1 MRALSEI
8 DLDVDSSGRLR
19 DVVDELRD
27 AHEAAE
33 RIRDVAR
40 DLRLF
45 ARSDEHA
52 HTAIDVQKV
61 LESSIRMARNEIR
74 HRARLRTAFSP
85 VPMVD
90 ANESRLGQVFLNLI
104 INAAQAIPEG
114 RADKN
119 EISVAT
125 MVAPDGRVVIEVGD
139 TGSGMPPEVKDQ
151 LFTPFFTTKPVGVG
165 TGLGLSICHR
175 IVTSFGGTI
184 TAESEVG
191 EGSRFR
197 VSLIAAAEAESRGRS
212 SDVMPRT
219 SVGRGTVLVVD
230 DEPAIGLLVCRVL
243 SKDHDVCST
252 TSAAEALSRIVGG
265 ERYDLILCDLM
276 MPQVTGMEFYE
287 QLMLRVPEQANRV
300 TFMTGGAFTL
310 AAREFLD
317 SIDNPHLEKPFDID
331 VLRAIVNEH
340 L

>member
-1 MRALSEI
+1 
-8 DLDVDSSGRLR
+8 
-19 DVVDELRD
+19 
-27 AHEAAE
+27 
-33 RIRDVAR
+33 
-40 DLRLF
+40 
-45 ARSDEHA
+45 
-52 HTAIDVQKV
+52 
-61 LESSIRMARNEIR
+61 
-74 HRARLRTAFSP
+74 
-85 VPMVD
+85 
-90 ANESRLGQVFLNLI
+90 LNLI

-125 MVAPDGRVVIEVGD
+125 MLAPDGRVVIEVGD
-139 TGSGMPPEVKDQ
+139 TGSGMSPEVKNQ

-197 VSLIAAAEAESRGRS
+197 VSLIAAAERESRGRS

-219 SVGRGTVLVVD
+219 PVGRGTVLVVD
-230 DEPAIGLLVCRVL
+230 DEPAIGRLVCRVL
-243 SKDHDVCST
+243 SKDHDVSST

-287 QLMLRVPEQANRV
+287 ALMLRVPEQAKRV

-317 SIDNPHLEKPFDID
+317 SINNPHLEKPFD
-331 VLRAIVNEH
+331 VVALRAIVKER